1 MDRSL
6 SMTES
11 LRVMRT
17 CRRTPGAGAS
27 LRAGMAALRRAV
39 YGAARTVTVQLAL
52 ALTVASTAYAAG
64 GDPMPWDGP
73 LTALM
78 NNLAGP
84 TARVLVTIAVVG
96 CGLMWAFTRND
107 EGLKK
112 LGQIAFGGAIAMG
125 AATLMA
131 SLGFAGA
138 VV

>member
-1 MDRSL
+1 MDPRL
-6 SMTES
+6 SIAQISSSAREVAAQS
-11 LRVMRT
+11 QRE
-17 CRRTPGAGAS
+17 PGE
-27 LRAGMAALRRAV
+27 ALRRIAS
-39 YGAARTVTVQLAL
+39 GAGGTIAVQLTSAFL
-52 ALTVASTAYAAG
+52 FASPVSAAT

-84 TARVLVTIAVVG
+84 TARILVTIAVVA
-96 CGLMWAFTRND
+96 CGLMWAFTRNE
-107 EGLKK
+107 EGLKR

-131 SLGFAGA
+131 SMGFAGG

>member
-1 MDRSL
+1 MDTRL
-6 SMTES
+6 ST
-11 LRVMRT
+11 
-17 CRRTPGAGAS
+17 AS
-27 LRAGMAALRRAV
+27 DTLSGRLTRAILL
-39 YGAARTVTVQLAL
+39 QLAL
-52 ALTVASTAYAAG
+52 ACTFAPAAYAAG

-84 TARVLVTIAVVG
+84 TARVLVTIAVVA
-96 CGLMWAFTRND
+96 CGLMWAFTRNE
-107 EGLKK
+107 EGLKR

-131 SLGFAGA
+131 SMGFAGG

>member
-1 MDRSL
+1 MDSRL
-6 SMTES
+6 S
-11 LRVMRT
+11 
-17 CRRTPGAGAS
+17 PAS
-27 LRAGMAALRRAV
+27 G
-39 YGAARTVTVQLAL
+39 ARTRAILRQIALQTAL
-52 ALTVASTAYAAG
+52 ACAFAPAAFAAG

>member
-1 MDRSL
+1 MDTRL
-6 SMTES
+6 ST
-11 LRVMRT
+11 
-17 CRRTPGAGAS
+17 AS
-27 LRAGMAALRRAV
+27 VKLSARLSGRLTRAILLQV
-39 YGAARTVTVQLAL
+39 AL
-52 ALTVASTAYAAG
+52 ACTFACTFAPAAYAAG

-84 TARVLVTIAVVG
+84 TARVLVTIAVVA
-96 CGLMWAFTRND
+96 CGLMWAFTRNE
-107 EGLKK
+107 EGLKR

-131 SLGFAGA
+131 SMGFAGG

>member
-1 MDRSL
+1 MDRRL
-6 SMTES
+6 SMTRS
-11 LRVMRT
+11 D
-17 CRRTPGAGAS
+17 
-27 LRAGMAALRRAV
+27 RRAV
-39 YGAARTVTVQLAL
+39 RRCARRPAAGAPARVTTRRQKMYGAVRAIGMQLTL
-52 ALTVASTAYAAG
+52 ALTLASPAFAAG

-78 NNLAGP
+78 SNLAGP
-84 TARVLVTIAVVG
+84 TARILVTIAVVG

-138 VV
+138 VL